1 MAVPHIGRLAARLR
15 ARFHAQ
21 VQVEHK
27 AGTHQTPGAVP
38 VKGRVVRVF
47 RSGGALKVG
56 DEVQFSVH
64 VYRPGDDI
72 WEGPAFMR
80 YDTFM
85 QAKYMEVYLN
95 GNPPQCEVALD
106 ECVTIEAP
114 SRRPQV
120 KSSRVA
126 YGIELVKWKFL

>member
-1 MAVPHIGRLAARLR
+1 MAVPHIGHLAARLR

-27 AGTHQTPGAVP
+27 GANLKTPAAVP

-56 DEVQFSVH
+56 DEVEFSVH
-64 VYRPGDDI
+64 VFRPGDDF
-72 WEGPAFMR
+72 WPGPTFMT
-80 YDTFM
+80 YETFM
-85 QAKYMEVYLN
+85 QATHMEVYLN
-95 GNPPQCEVALD
+95 GNPPRCEVSLD

-114 SRRPQV
+114 SRRPQL
-120 KSSRVA
+120 KSSRFA
-126 YGIELVKWKFL
+126 YVVELVKWKFH